1 MYEGLFHS
9 FFSVFTFGRVSW
21 GQNSTMKP
29 WRPSLLMLLAAVANA
44 TAIPG
49 PYIDK
54 RITVAFAAD
63 TRYLPKLL
71 AVVERLRI
79 GRHGKFHRLIAYNL
93 NAATNVDIE
102 RLRCAAPTL
111 LDDVRQF
118 AFQSY
123 PEHVAQLNCYAWKPL
138 IVAQLRR

>member
-1 MYEGLFHS
+1 MKTWWSSLFI
-9 FFSVFTFGRVSW
+9 
-21 GQNSTMKP
+21 
-29 WRPSLLMLLAAVANA
+29 LLAAVATA
-44 TAIPG
+44 TAVPG
-49 PYIDK
+49 PFIDK

-63 TRYLPKLL
+63 ARYLPKLL
-71 AVVERLRI
+71 AVVERLRK
-79 GRHGKFHRLIAYNL
+79 GRRGKFHRLIAYNL
-93 NAATNVDIE
+93 NPATNVDIE

-111 LDDVRQF
+111 LDEVRQF